1 MPCTMRNREAT
12 LPKFLPTFVSAMI
25 LVMSLSFSETNCIVD
40 DDDDDDDDVEDGM
53 LGEETC
59 GCCFCLETLVE
70 NVLVDRVS
78 L

>member
-1 MPCTMRNREAT
+1 MTNREAT

-25 LVMSLSFSETNCIVD
+25 LVMSLSFSETNCIVVVV
-40 DDDDDDDDVEDGM
+40 DDDVEDVM
-53 LGEETC
+53 LGEKTC

-70 NVLVDRVS
+70 NVLVDRES